1 MSRASRTGG
10 AARPSLSGL
19 PRASVVNLRAVS
31 VAEGVRAALAVAAIV
46 VVAELCHQ
54 PGLTE
59 AALAAWLTCLCDP
72 GGPMR
77 NRVPF
82 LLAFGAGGA
91 AMTMGFGLLL
101 GAVPVA
107 VVIALASLGVFF
119 CFYLRVFGRGP
130 MQLGNLLAVVVAL
143 AMVNDFPDWRAA
155 AITGAIFWGGSLWA
169 LVLTLL
175 IWRLHLFTPARQ
187 AIATCWRAL
196 AGLAAD
202 LHALLEDPSAGAE
215 DWERHARAHRRQ
227 VREAL
232 EAARGAVLLTL
243 RQRGP
248 ASAHAAPS
256 LIRLEAAEQ
265 IFGTMIALSDLL
277 EEETDP
283 AVRAGAGRMLR
294 RLRPVLLLLADEMVS
309 GVLDRPGRLER
320 AAALVADCGI
330 ADPDNPVRRVAAALA
345 ERLRIAITLAV
356 PEPPVPLTS
365 GHRAVGWR
373 RRLLRPLRANLDWQS
388 EALRHALR
396 GAVAAAVGFSLTQI
410 TGSRFGFWMM
420 IMLVLIMQPYFAL
433 TITRAAERIGGT
445 VAGGLLGALI
455 AVLCPTP
462 LAKAAAL
469 LPMAVIALSLRGV
482 NLGLFMVFVTPVVVV
497 LVDLGH
503 PAADQLQLTLLRV
516 AYTVAGGALAL
527 LAHAVLWPSW
537 EAGRLGGELQRA
549 IAAHGRYACLGLDA
563 LLGTASTTEMERAR
577 RAAGMASNNVEASL
591 QRLLLE
597 PARGN
602 AARLE
607 AALAIDAALRRIAGR
622 VATLQLGRVT
632 AEYHRVPAEH
642 RAAWSAWRD
651 WIATATGLLARGETA
666 LPPRPLPPDGG
677 DALLRIA
684 RQIELAAG
692 ALARL

>member
-155 AITGAIFWGGSLWA
+155 AITGAIFWAGSLWA

-187 AIATCWRAL
+187 AIATCWREL

-330 ADPDNPVRRVAAALA
+330 ADPDNPVRRVAATVA

-356 PEPPVPLTS
+356 PEPPAPLTS
-365 GHRAVGWR
+365 GRRAAGWR

-396 GAVAAAVGFSLTQI
+396 GAVAAAVGFSLTQV

-563 LLGTASTTEMERAR
+563 LLGTASTTETERAR

-632 AEYHRVPAEH
+632 AEH

-651 WIATATGLLARGETA
+651 WIATATGLLARGETT